1 MSKLRADITWKHR
14 INSNSSIQTPFSIV
28 NDIEES
34 NYINIE
40 KNVENI
46 EENSEE
52 EDLESEEEEE
62 EDNTFELEKKFNNY
76 LQG

>member
-14 INSNSSIQTPFSIV
+14 INFNSSIPTPFSII

-40 KNVENI
+40 ENLEEENI
-46 EENSEE
+46 
-52 EDLESEEEEE
+52 ESEEEEE
-62 EDNTFELEKKFNNY
+62 EVNTSELEKEFGNY
-76 LQG
+76 L